1 MVLEPDGKGS
11 HWFRVDVSLCET
23 AGINAN
29 AIVTMTVEPSQE
41 WPEPEVPADLNKA
54 LASDPK
60 ANDLWT
66 KIIPMAP
73 MDTRYQQRKNTQP
86 THRSSVIE
94 DPGGRTKT
102 ML

>member
-1 MVLEPDGKGS
+1 MAGAGGASGFEQGTSIRSEGKRPVDEDHTDG
-11 HWFRVDVSLCET
+11 
-23 AGINAN
+23 
-29 AIVTMTVEPSQE
+29 TMG
-41 WPEPEVPADLNKA
+41 L
-54 LASDPK
+54 
-60 ANDLWT
+60 
-66 KIIPMAP
+66 AP